1 MGFRLG
7 LGLGLWFTA
16 VHDGCDC
23 QVIEC
28 TANRAFMQSKEFM
41 GDLMLAR
48 VRAVMGGLGDDLMFG
63 GGKVVYRQAPRNVT
77 RSRAALAPAPSAC
90 ERCSRAPLD

>member
-48 VRAVMGGLGDDLMFG
+48 VRAVMGGMGDDLIFG
-63 GGKVVYRQAPRNVT
+63 GGKVVYKQAPHVVA
-77 RSRAALAPAPSAC
+77 RSRATLAPAPSAC
-90 ERCSRAPLD
+90 ERCSRAPY

>member
-1 MGFRLG
+1 MGVGLG
-7 LGLGLWFTA
+7 LGLGLWFTE

-41 GDLMLAR
+41 GDLMIAR
-48 VRAVMGGLGDDLMFG
+48 VRAVMGGLGDDLVFG
-63 GGKVVYRQAPRNVT
+63 GGKVVYNQAPRSVT

>member
-1 MGFRLG
+1 MGVGLG

-16 VHDGCDC
+16 VHDGCGR

-28 TANRAFMQSKEFM
+28 AANRAFMQSKEFI
-41 GDLMLAR
+41 GDLMISR
-48 VRAVMGGLGDDLMFG
+48 VRTVMGALGDDLMFG
-63 GGKVVYRQAPRNVT
+63 GGKVVYRQAPRSVT
-77 RSRAALAPAPSAC
+77 RSRAALALAPSAC